1 MSELR
6 LLPMAEVC
14 RKVGVTRTHI
24 YRLIKG
30 EGFPKPLHLS
40 AQSRAW
46 RNDEVDQWIEERSAL
61 RDPPEADPE
70 ADPDAE

>member
-6 LLPMAEVC
+6 LLPIAEVC

-24 YRLIKG
+24 YRLMK
-30 EGFPKPLHLS
+30 EQGFPRPVRLS

-46 RNDEVDQWIEERSAL
+46 RNDELDRWIEERSAM
-61 RDPPEADPE
+61 REEHDDDE
-70 ADPDAE
+70 